1 MNDVNFGPRA
11 ARIIVDG
18 EWAITQAGCWS
29 EVIDDD

>member
-18 EWAITQAGCWS
+18 EWVIAQAGFWS
-29 EVIDDD
+29 GVIDDD